1 MPSNKLQSEAVG
13 QTGNFPTP
21 TLLLL
26 VSAWFLRGLHSDY
39 AHGAHQGKNGHEH
52 TSFFNFFLLK

>member
-1 MPSNKLQSEAVG
+1 MPSTMLQSEAVR
-13 QTGNFPTP
+13 QTGSFTTP

-26 VSAWFLRGLHSDY
+26 MSAWFLRGLHSDC

-52 TSFFNFFLLK
+52 TSSFNFFFF